1 MMSLWYDKGNPH
13 LELVFES
20 KMGSNLYRNVM
31 EMLGSLPGAYH
42 DQENYKWVIPK
53 EHVSAIAEKYEDII
67 AWHTSLDDI
76 TGIQEVVLP
85 QFTVTE
91 EGLEDMKIKPYPF
104 QVLGICFLHD
114 NKRGIMGD
122 EMGLGKTPTAIGA
135 VHRLY
140 KEGIVKKT
148 LVICPAS
155 LKYQWRNEIEKF
167 TDHKG
172 IVIDGTAKQKKEQIR
187 QFLEEDYLF
196 AIINYEL
203 VRTMEEVI
211 SALPIQAVIADEAHR
226 LKNRVSKTYKAM
238 MKIQPEY
245 RFALTGTPMQNKLE
259 ELHTLMSWV
268 DGKILPNITN
278 FRKRYIVYGEKF
290 GRKFVPLG
298 NKRQYE
304 VRKLISPSM
313 LRRMKK
319 EVAPELPDMT
329 FHRYDI
335 PMNDEQAKLYAQ
347 IKEDFSGFLEEIGE
361 FAKTAKGE
369 VIEGEWKQEKHPK
382 EDMILGYMNLMLA
395 VADDPYLLRMS
406 EGGMAKRYLQ
416 LASPD
421 IKSPKLDELV
431 RICQDLID
439 AETQKIVIFTQFT
452 RMQKRVIQKLMKLG
466 QCEIINGSMKP
477 FQRQTAVD
485 NFRWKPEVKFLICT
499 DAANFGLN
507 LQFANTLIHVD
518 SPYNPAVF
526 DQRNGRVHRI
536 GGEHDVVNIIYLVT
550 QGTIDERIQDILE
563 IKRKLGEQVVERNES
578 ERAIMNNLMRK
589 LVM

>member
-1 MMSLWYDKGNPH
+1 MMSLTCEGDQMEI
-13 LELVFES
+13 LFES
-20 KMGSNLYRNVM
+20 KMGPDLYRDVM
-31 EMLGSLPGAYH
+31 QTFGSLQGAYH
-42 DQENYKWVIPK
+42 DQENYKWIIPK
-53 EHVSAIAEKYEDII
+53 QHVDMVAARFEDII
-67 AWHTSLDDI
+67 AWHTSLDNI
-76 TGIQEVVLP
+76 KGIQEVVLP
-85 QFTVTE
+85 EFEVTD
-91 EGLEDMKIKPYPF
+91 EGLEDMKLKPYPF
-104 QVLGICFLHD
+104 QILGICFLHD

-135 VHRLY
+135 IHRLF
-140 KEGIVKKT
+140 KKGLVT
-148 LVICPAS
+148 KALVICPAS

-203 VRTMEEVI
+203 VRTMEAQI

-226 LKNRVSKTYKAM
+226 IKSRTSKTYKAM

-245 RFALTGTPMQNKLE
+245 RFALTGTPMQNRLE

-268 DGKILPNITN
+268 DKKVLPNITL
-278 FRKRYIVYGEKF
+278 FRKRHVVYGEKF
-290 GRKFVPLG
+290 GRKFIPIG

-313 LRRMKK
+313 LRRMKS
-319 EVAPELPDMT
+319 EVAPELPEMT

-335 PMNDEQAKLYAQ
+335 PMSDEQAKLYNQ

-369 VIEGEWKQEKHPK
+369 EKEGEWVQEKHPK
-382 EDMILGYMNLMLA
+382 EDMLLGYMNLMLA

-406 EGGMAKRYLQ
+406 EGGMAKQYLR
-416 LASPD
+416 LISPD
-421 IKSPKLDELV
+421 VKSPKIEELYT
-431 RICQDLID
+431 ICSDLVE
-439 AETQKIVIFTQFT
+439 AETKKIVIFTQFT
-452 RMQKRVIQKLMKLG
+452 RMQKRVIQRLTKLG
-466 QCEIINGSMKP
+466 QCEMINGSMKP
-477 FQRQTAVD
+477 FQRQQAVD
-485 NFRWKPEVKFLICT
+485 NFRWNPDVLFLVCT

-518 SPYNPAVF
+518 SPYNPAIF

-536 GGEHDVVNIIYLVT
+536 GGEHDVVNIVYLVT
-550 QGTIDERIQDILE
+550 IGTIDERIQKILE
-563 IKRKLGEQVVERNES
+563 TKRKIGEQVVERNDN
-578 ERAIMNNLMRK
+578 ERALMNDLMKDLRK
-589 LVM
+589 